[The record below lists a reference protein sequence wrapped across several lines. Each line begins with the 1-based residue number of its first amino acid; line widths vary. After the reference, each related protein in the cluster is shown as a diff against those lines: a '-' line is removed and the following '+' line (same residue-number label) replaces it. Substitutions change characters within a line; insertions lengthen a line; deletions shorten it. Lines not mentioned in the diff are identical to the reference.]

1 MSEEIN
7 AYCDI
12 CGRGYHICRSCR
24 DITSF
29 TPWRVITDTREHY
42 KIFLVL
48 SEYNQ
53 TKDKN
58 IAKDALLTCDLSEL
72 ESFNDNIKRAIKEI
86 MADEKAEDKPKSA
99 THTASRRATKKT
111 VVKSVKTDKEKIE
124 E

>member
-1 MSEEIN
+1 MSEKIN

-12 CGRGYHICRSCR
+12 CGCGYHICRSCQ

-53 TKDKN
+53 TKNKE
-58 IAKDALLTCDLSEL
+58 IAKEALSTCDLSEL
-72 ESFNDNIKRAIKEI
+72 ESFNDNIKRTIKEI
-86 MADEKAEDKPKSA
+86 MTDEKAEDKPKSA
-99 THTASRRATKKT
+99 THTASKRATKKT